1 MRTAPLVAGLVAALV
16 ALSGCAESPAPVET
30 ATPPAF
36 PRIAGTVAWSQR
48 SASGDWHVRVEVPDG
63 ATAYARARRL
73 LTAHGYRLTNDEP
86 AADGGAG
93 QACTTALCVSFS
105 ATTRSGAGASVEY
118 EVFHSTGMTG

>member
-16 ALSGCAESPAPVET
+16 ALTGCAGSPAPVDR

-36 PRIAGTVAWSQR
+36 PRIGGTVVSSVR

-63 ATAYARARRL
+63 ATAYATARRL
-73 LTAHGYRLTNDEP
+73 LTAHGYQLTNDEP

-105 ATTRSGAGASVEY
+105 AVARSGASASVEY